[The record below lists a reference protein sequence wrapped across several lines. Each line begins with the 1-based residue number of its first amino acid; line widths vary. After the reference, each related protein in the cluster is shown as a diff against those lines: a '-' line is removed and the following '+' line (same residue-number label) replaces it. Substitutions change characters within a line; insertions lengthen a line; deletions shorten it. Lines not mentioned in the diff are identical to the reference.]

1 MDNGIEIPVNDM
13 SVQENSQKLANDL
26 NLALDMGYERV
37 AADSGLYTG
46 YDSGSNTWELIVKYT
61 GDIQSVAKRY
71 GASAVVLLGGYAIVT
86 LPQEHIN
93 EFADCAEVV
102 YIEKPHRLF
111 FSDRQALERSCVYY
125 AWSEPY
131 SLSGE
136 GVLAAVIDSGIDWKN
151 TDFRNSDGSTRIL
164 KLWDQTVA
172 PESSGYAPPEG
183 YVVGTEYNRDVIN
196 LALSGDE
203 AALRSMNLS
212 RDYSG
217 HGTFVTGI
225 AAGNGQ
231 GMAGSFRGVAF
242 ESELIIVKLGDSEQR
257 QFPRTTRLMEAVNYC
272 IMEAQKAGK
281 PVVINMS
288 FGNNQ
293 GSHDGTDLLST
304 YLNAASDVWKNVIV
318 CGSGNE
324 AGNGIH
330 ASGMLSG
337 RKAESV
343 ELAVGEYESSF
354 NLQLWKNYS
363 DEYGVELIAPSG
375 ERSGNLRTYGADRV
389 SLDNTQVYVYYGQP
403 TPYSRY
409 QQLYF
414 EFVPAGGYVTP
425 GVWRIV
431 LTPVRIVDGRYDLW
445 LQESATLNE
454 DTRFF
459 SPSEETTLTVPSAAG
474 KVITVGAYNSRTDA
488 YADFSGRGYT
498 RTNDNIKP
506 DIVAPGVNIV
516 STAVNGGYT
525 VRSGTSMAVPFVS
538 GSAALLMQWGI
549 VKRNDPYLYGEK
561 VKAYL
566 IRTARHLPG
575 EPVPSKRTGW
585 GALCLRNVFGTG
597 VGPRVPDLGHGVRP
611 LSQLVGCVS
620 LSAVSCCS
628 VKNLLADT
636 KVLRCN
642 LKKLVC
648 VDELKSL
655 LKA

>member
-231 GMAGSFRGVAF
+231 GMAGTFRGVAF

-281 PVVINMS
+281 PVVINLS

-330 ASGMLSG
+330 ASGVLSG

-343 ELAVGEYESSF
+343 EIAVGEYEPGF

-431 LTPVRIVDGRYDLW
+431 MTPVRIVDGRYDLW

-597 VGPRVPDLGHGVRP
+597 V
-611 LSQLVGCVS
+611 
-620 LSAVSCCS
+620 
-628 VKNLLADT
+628 
-636 KVLRCN
+636 
-642 LKKLVC
+642 
-648 VDELKSL
+648 
-655 LKA
+655 

>member
-343 ELAVGEYESSF
+343 ELAVGEYESGF

-375 ERSGNLRTYGADRV
+375 ERSGNLRTYGADRM
-389 SLDNTQVYVYYGQP
+389 SLDNTQVYLYYGQP

-575 EPVPSKRTGW
+575 EPVPPKRTGW

-597 VGPRVPDLGHGVRP
+597 V
-611 LSQLVGCVS
+611 
-620 LSAVSCCS
+620 
-628 VKNLLADT
+628 
-636 KVLRCN
+636 
-642 LKKLVC
+642 
-648 VDELKSL
+648 
-655 LKA
+655 

>member
-37 AADSGLYTG
+37 TADSGLYTG

-151 TDFRNSDGSTRIL
+151 TDFRNPDGSTRIL

-343 ELAVGEYESSF
+343 ELAVGEYESGF

-375 ERSGNLRTYGADRV
+375 ERSGILRTYGADRM

-431 LTPVRIVDGRYDLW
+431 MTPVRIVDGRYDLW

-566 IRTARHLPG
+566 IRTARHLPS

-597 VGPRVPDLGHGVRP
+597 V
-611 LSQLVGCVS
+611 
-620 LSAVSCCS
+620 
-628 VKNLLADT
+628 
-636 KVLRCN
+636 
-642 LKKLVC
+642 
-648 VDELKSL
+648 
-655 LKA
+655 

>member
-343 ELAVGEYESSF
+343 ELAVGEYESGF

-516 STAVNGGYT
+516 STAVNSGYT

-597 VGPRVPDLGHGVRP
+597 V
-611 LSQLVGCVS
+611 
-620 LSAVSCCS
+620 
-628 VKNLLADT
+628 
-636 KVLRCN
+636 
-642 LKKLVC
+642 
-648 VDELKSL
+648 
-655 LKA
+655 

>member
-1 MDNGIEIPVNDM
+1 MDNGIENPANDM
-13 SVQENSQKLANDL
+13 SGQGNSQKLANDL
-26 NLALDMGYERV
+26 NLALDMGYERG

-46 YDSGSNTWELIVKYT
+46 YDYGSNTWELIVKYT
-61 GDIQSVAKRY
+61 GDIQSVAKRF

-86 LPQEHIN
+86 MPQEHIN

-131 SLSGE
+131 SLGGE

-151 TDFRNSDGSTRIL
+151 TDFRNSDGSTRIF

-281 PVVINMS
+281 PVVINLS

-343 ELAVGEYESSF
+343 ELAVGEYESGF

-363 DEYGVELIAPSG
+363 DEYSVELIAPSG

-525 VRSGTSMAVPFVS
+525 IRSGTSMAVPFVS

-597 VGPRVPDLGHGVRP
+597 V
-611 LSQLVGCVS
+611 
-620 LSAVSCCS
+620 
-628 VKNLLADT
+628 
-636 KVLRCN
+636 
-642 LKKLVC
+642 
-648 VDELKSL
+648 
-655 LKA
+655 

>member
-1 MDNGIEIPVNDM
+1 MDNGIENPADDM
-13 SVQENSQKLANDL
+13 SGQGNSQKLANDL
-26 NLALDMGYERV
+26 NLALDMGYERR
-37 AADSGLYTG
+37 AAGSGLYTG
-46 YDSGSNTWELIVKYT
+46 YDSDSNTWELIVKYT
-61 GDIQSVAKRY
+61 GDIQSVAKRF

-86 LPQEHIN
+86 MPQEHIN

-131 SLSGE
+131 SLGGE

-151 TDFRNSDGSTRIL
+151 TDFRNPDGSTRIL

-183 YVVGTEYNRDVIN
+183 YVVGTEYIRDVIN

-343 ELAVGEYESSF
+343 ELAVGEYESGF

-431 LTPVRIVDGRYDLW
+431 MTPVRIVDGRYDLW

-597 VGPRVPDLGHGVRP
+597 V
-611 LSQLVGCVS
+611 
-620 LSAVSCCS
+620 
-628 VKNLLADT
+628 
-636 KVLRCN
+636 
-642 LKKLVC
+642 
-648 VDELKSL
+648 
-655 LKA
+655 

>member
-1 MDNGIEIPVNDM
+1 MDNGIENPVNDM
-13 SVQENSQKLANDL
+13 SGQGNSQKLANDL
-26 NLALDMGYERV
+26 NLALDMGYGRG

-46 YDSGSNTWELIVKYT
+46 YDYGSNTWELIVKYT
-61 GDIQSVAKRY
+61 GDIQSVAKRF

-86 LPQEHIN
+86 MPQEHIN

-131 SLSGE
+131 SLGGE

-272 IMEAQKAGK
+272 IMEAQKEGK

-343 ELAVGEYESSF
+343 ELAVGEYESGF

-375 ERSGNLRTYGADRV
+375 ERSGNLRTYGADRM
-389 SLDNTQVYVYYGQP
+389 SLDNTQVYLYYGQP

-597 VGPRVPDLGHGVRP
+597 V
-611 LSQLVGCVS
+611 
-620 LSAVSCCS
+620 
-628 VKNLLADT
+628 
-636 KVLRCN
+636 
-642 LKKLVC
+642 
-648 VDELKSL
+648 
-655 LKA
+655 

>member
-13 SVQENSQKLANDL
+13 SGQGNSQKLANDL

-272 IMEAQKAGK
+272 IMEAQKEGK

-343 ELAVGEYESSF
+343 ELAVGEYESGF

-375 ERSGNLRTYGADRV
+375 ERSGNLRTYGADRM

-597 VGPRVPDLGHGVRP
+597 V
-611 LSQLVGCVS
+611 
-620 LSAVSCCS
+620 
-628 VKNLLADT
+628 
-636 KVLRCN
+636 
-642 LKKLVC
+642 
-648 VDELKSL
+648 
-655 LKA
+655 

>member
-343 ELAVGEYESSF
+343 ELAVGEYESGF

-409 QQLYF
+409 QQIYF

-597 VGPRVPDLGHGVRP
+597 V
-611 LSQLVGCVS
+611 
-620 LSAVSCCS
+620 
-628 VKNLLADT
+628 
-636 KVLRCN
+636 
-642 LKKLVC
+642 
-648 VDELKSL
+648 
-655 LKA
+655 

>member
-1 MDNGIEIPVNDM
+1 MDNGIENPANDM
-13 SVQENSQKLANDL
+13 SGQGNSQKLANDL
-26 NLALDMGYERV
+26 NLALDMGYERG
-37 AADSGLYTG
+37 AAGSGLYTG

-61 GDIQSVAKRY
+61 GDIQSVAKRF

-86 LPQEHIN
+86 LPQEYIN

-151 TDFRNSDGSTRIL
+151 TDFRNPDGSTRIL

-231 GMAGSFRGVAF
+231 GMAGSLRGVAF
-242 ESELIIVKLGDSEQR
+242 ESELIIVKLGDSEQG

-337 RKAESV
+337 RQTENV
-343 ELAVGEYESSF
+343 ELAVGEYEPGF

-375 ERSGNLRTYGADRV
+375 ERSGNLRTYGADRL

-409 QQLYF
+409 QQIYF

-425 GVWRIV
+425 GVWRIE

-597 VGPRVPDLGHGVRP
+597 V
-611 LSQLVGCVS
+611 
-620 LSAVSCCS
+620 
-628 VKNLLADT
+628 
-636 KVLRCN
+636 
-642 LKKLVC
+642 
-648 VDELKSL
+648 
-655 LKA
+655 

>member
-151 TDFRNSDGSTRIL
+151 TDFRNQDGSTRIL

-343 ELAVGEYESSF
+343 ELAVGEYESGF

-431 LTPVRIVDGRYDLW
+431 MTPVRIVDGRYDLW

-597 VGPRVPDLGHGVRP
+597 V
-611 LSQLVGCVS
+611 
-620 LSAVSCCS
+620 
-628 VKNLLADT
+628 
-636 KVLRCN
+636 
-642 LKKLVC
+642 
-648 VDELKSL
+648 
-655 LKA
+655 

>member
-1 MDNGIEIPVNDM
+1 MDNGIENPVNDM
-13 SVQENSQKLANDL
+13 SGQGNSQKLANDL
-26 NLALDMGYERV
+26 NLALDMGYGRG

-46 YDSGSNTWELIVKYT
+46 YDYGSNTWELIVKYT
-61 GDIQSVAKRY
+61 GDIQSVAKRF

-86 LPQEHIN
+86 MPQEHIN

-131 SLSGE
+131 SLGGE

-151 TDFRNSDGSTRIL
+151 TDFRNPDGSTRIL

-281 PVVINMS
+281 PVVINLS

-343 ELAVGEYESSF
+343 ELAVGEYESGF

-375 ERSGNLRTYGADRV
+375 ERSGILRTYGADRA

-498 RTNDNIKP
+498 RINDNIKP

-597 VGPRVPDLGHGVRP
+597 V
-611 LSQLVGCVS
+611 
-620 LSAVSCCS
+620 
-628 VKNLLADT
+628 
-636 KVLRCN
+636 
-642 LKKLVC
+642 
-648 VDELKSL
+648 
-655 LKA
+655 

>member
-1 MDNGIEIPVNDM
+1 MDNGIENPANDM
-13 SVQENSQKLANDL
+13 SGQGNSQKLANDL
-26 NLALDMGYERV
+26 NLALDMGYERG
-37 AADSGLYTG
+37 AAGSGLYTG

-61 GDIQSVAKRY
+61 GDIQSVAKRF

-86 LPQEHIN
+86 MPQEHIN

-125 AWSEPY
+125 AWNEPY
-131 SLSGE
+131 SLGGE

-151 TDFRNSDGSTRIL
+151 TDFRNPDGSTRIL

-281 PVVINMS
+281 PVVINLS

-343 ELAVGEYESSF
+343 ELAVGEYESGF

-425 GVWRIV
+425 GMWRIV

-597 VGPRVPDLGHGVRP
+597 V
-611 LSQLVGCVS
+611 
-620 LSAVSCCS
+620 
-628 VKNLLADT
+628 
-636 KVLRCN
+636 
-642 LKKLVC
+642 
-648 VDELKSL
+648 
-655 LKA
+655 

>member
-37 AADSGLYTG
+37 AAGSGLYTG

-61 GDIQSVAKRY
+61 GDIQSVAKRF

-86 LPQEHIN
+86 MPQEYIN

-131 SLSGE
+131 SLGGE

-151 TDFRNSDGSTRIL
+151 TDFRNPDGSTRIF

-343 ELAVGEYESSF
+343 ELAVGEYESGF

-597 VGPRVPDLGHGVRP
+597 V
-611 LSQLVGCVS
+611 
-620 LSAVSCCS
+620 
-628 VKNLLADT
+628 
-636 KVLRCN
+636 
-642 LKKLVC
+642 
-648 VDELKSL
+648 
-655 LKA
+655 

>member
-1 MDNGIEIPVNDM
+1 MDNGIENPANDM
-13 SVQENSQKLANDL
+13 SGQGNSQKLANDL
-26 NLALDMGYERV
+26 NLALDMGYERG
-37 AADSGLYTG
+37 AAGSGLYTG

-61 GDIQSVAKRY
+61 GDIQSVAKRF

-86 LPQEHIN
+86 MPQEHIN

-131 SLSGE
+131 SLGGE

-151 TDFRNSDGSTRIL
+151 TDFRNPDGSTRIF

-281 PVVINMS
+281 PVVINLS

-337 RKAESV
+337 RKVESV
-343 ELAVGEYESSF
+343 ELAVGEYESGF

-498 RTNDNIKP
+498 RINDNIKP

-516 STAVNGGYT
+516 STAVNGGYM

-597 VGPRVPDLGHGVRP
+597 V
-611 LSQLVGCVS
+611 
-620 LSAVSCCS
+620 
-628 VKNLLADT
+628 
-636 KVLRCN
+636 
-642 LKKLVC
+642 
-648 VDELKSL
+648 
-655 LKA
+655 

>member
-1 MDNGIEIPVNDM
+1 MDNGIENPADDM
-13 SVQENSQKLANDL
+13 SGQGNSQKLANDL
-26 NLALDMGYERV
+26 NLALDMGYERR
-37 AADSGLYTG
+37 AAGSGLYTG
-46 YDSGSNTWELIVKYT
+46 YDSDSNTWELIVKYT
-61 GDIQSVAKRY
+61 GDIQSVAKRF

-86 LPQEHIN
+86 MPQEHIN

-131 SLSGE
+131 SLGGE

-151 TDFRNSDGSTRIL
+151 TDFRNPDGSTRIL

-343 ELAVGEYESSF
+343 ELAVGEYESGF

-431 LTPVRIVDGRYDLW
+431 MTPVRIVDGRYDLW

-597 VGPRVPDLGHGVRP
+597 V
-611 LSQLVGCVS
+611 
-620 LSAVSCCS
+620 
-628 VKNLLADT
+628 
-636 KVLRCN
+636 
-642 LKKLVC
+642 
-648 VDELKSL
+648 
-655 LKA
+655 

>member
-151 TDFRNSDGSTRIL
+151 TDFRNPDGSTRIL

-343 ELAVGEYESSF
+343 ELAVGEYESGF

-375 ERSGNLRTYGADRV
+375 ERSGNLRTYGADRM

-431 LTPVRIVDGRYDLW
+431 MTPVRIVDGRYDLW

-597 VGPRVPDLGHGVRP
+597 V
-611 LSQLVGCVS
+611 
-620 LSAVSCCS
+620 
-628 VKNLLADT
+628 
-636 KVLRCN
+636 
-642 LKKLVC
+642 
-648 VDELKSL
+648 
-655 LKA
+655 

>member
-1 MDNGIEIPVNDM
+1 MDNGIENPADDM
-13 SVQENSQKLANDL
+13 SGQGNSQKLANDL
-26 NLALDMGYERV
+26 NLALDMGYERR
-37 AADSGLYTG
+37 AAGSGLYTG
-46 YDSGSNTWELIVKYT
+46 YDSDSNTWELIVKYT
-61 GDIQSVAKRY
+61 GDIQSVAKRF

-86 LPQEHIN
+86 MPQEHIN

-131 SLSGE
+131 SLGGE

-151 TDFRNSDGSTRIL
+151 TDFRNPDGSTRIL

-330 ASGMLSG
+330 ASGMLSD

-343 ELAVGEYESSF
+343 ELAVGEYESGF

-597 VGPRVPDLGHGVRP
+597 V
-611 LSQLVGCVS
+611 
-620 LSAVSCCS
+620 
-628 VKNLLADT
+628 
-636 KVLRCN
+636 
-642 LKKLVC
+642 
-648 VDELKSL
+648 
-655 LKA
+655 

>member
-1 MDNGIEIPVNDM
+1 MDNGIENPANDM
-13 SVQENSQKLANDL
+13 SGQGNSQKLANDL
-26 NLALDMGYERV
+26 NLALDMGYERG

-46 YDSGSNTWELIVKYT
+46 YDYGSNTWELIVKYT
-61 GDIQSVAKRY
+61 GDIQSVAKRF

-86 LPQEHIN
+86 MPQEYIN

-125 AWSEPY
+125 VWSEPY
-131 SLSGE
+131 SLGGE

-343 ELAVGEYESSF
+343 ELAVGEYESGF

-459 SPSEETTLTVPSAAG
+459 IPSEETTLTVPSAAG

-597 VGPRVPDLGHGVRP
+597 V
-611 LSQLVGCVS
+611 
-620 LSAVSCCS
+620 
-628 VKNLLADT
+628 
-636 KVLRCN
+636 
-642 LKKLVC
+642 
-648 VDELKSL
+648 
-655 LKA
+655 

>member
-337 RKAESV
+337 RQTESV
-343 ELAVGEYESSF
+343 ELAVGEYESGF

-431 LTPVRIVDGRYDLW
+431 MTPVRIVDGRYDLW

-597 VGPRVPDLGHGVRP
+597 V
-611 LSQLVGCVS
+611 
-620 LSAVSCCS
+620 
-628 VKNLLADT
+628 
-636 KVLRCN
+636 
-642 LKKLVC
+642 
-648 VDELKSL
+648 
-655 LKA
+655 

>member
-1 MDNGIEIPVNDM
+1 MDNGIENPVNDM
-13 SVQENSQKLANDL
+13 SGQGNSQKLANDL
-26 NLALDMGYERV
+26 NLALDMGYERG

-46 YDSGSNTWELIVKYT
+46 YDYGSNTWELIVKYT
-61 GDIQSVAKRY
+61 GDIQSVAKRF

-86 LPQEHIN
+86 MPQEHIN

-131 SLSGE
+131 SLGGE

-151 TDFRNSDGSTRIL
+151 TDFRNPDGSTRIL

-172 PESSGYAPPEG
+172 PESSGYAPPES

-281 PVVINMS
+281 PVVINLS

-343 ELAVGEYESSF
+343 ELAVGEYEPGF

-498 RTNDNIKP
+498 RINDNIKP

-597 VGPRVPDLGHGVRP
+597 V
-611 LSQLVGCVS
+611 
-620 LSAVSCCS
+620 
-628 VKNLLADT
+628 
-636 KVLRCN
+636 
-642 LKKLVC
+642 
-648 VDELKSL
+648 
-655 LKA
+655 

>member
-1 MDNGIEIPVNDM
+1 MDNGIENPANDM
-13 SVQENSQKLANDL
+13 SGQGNSQKLANDL
-26 NLALDMGYERV
+26 NLALDMGYERG
-37 AADSGLYTG
+37 AAGSGLYTG

-61 GDIQSVAKRY
+61 GDIQSVAKRF

-86 LPQEHIN
+86 MPQEHIN

-125 AWSEPY
+125 AWNEPY
-131 SLSGE
+131 SLGGE

-151 TDFRNSDGSTRIL
+151 TDFRNPDGSTRIL

-272 IMEAQKAGK
+272 IMEAQEAGK

-343 ELAVGEYESSF
+343 ELAVGEYEPGF

-425 GVWRIV
+425 GMWRIV

-597 VGPRVPDLGHGVRP
+597 V
-611 LSQLVGCVS
+611 
-620 LSAVSCCS
+620 
-628 VKNLLADT
+628 
-636 KVLRCN
+636 
-642 LKKLVC
+642 
-648 VDELKSL
+648 
-655 LKA
+655 

>member
-1 MDNGIEIPVNDM
+1 MDNGIENPANDM
-13 SVQENSQKLANDL
+13 SGQGNSQKLANDL
-26 NLALDMGYERV
+26 NLALDMGYERG
-37 AADSGLYTG
+37 AAGSGLYTG

-61 GDIQSVAKRY
+61 GDIQSVAKRF

-86 LPQEHIN
+86 MPQEYIN

-131 SLSGE
+131 SLGGE

-183 YVVGTEYNRDVIN
+183 YVVGTEFNRDVIN

-272 IMEAQKAGK
+272 IMEAQKEGK

-343 ELAVGEYESSF
+343 ELAVGEYESGF

-597 VGPRVPDLGHGVRP
+597 V
-611 LSQLVGCVS
+611 
-620 LSAVSCCS
+620 
-628 VKNLLADT
+628 
-636 KVLRCN
+636 
-642 LKKLVC
+642 
-648 VDELKSL
+648 
-655 LKA
+655 

>member
-1 MDNGIEIPVNDM
+1 MDNGIENPANDM
-13 SVQENSQKLANDL
+13 SGQGNSQKLADDL
-26 NLALDMGYERV
+26 NLALDMGYERG

-46 YDSGSNTWELIVKYT
+46 YDYGSNTWELIVKYT
-61 GDIQSVAKRY
+61 GDIQSVAKRF

-86 LPQEHIN
+86 MPQEYIN

-131 SLSGE
+131 SLGGE

-337 RKAESV
+337 REAESV
-343 ELAVGEYESSF
+343 ELAVGEYESGF

-409 QQLYF
+409 QQIYF

-597 VGPRVPDLGHGVRP
+597 V
-611 LSQLVGCVS
+611 
-620 LSAVSCCS
+620 
-628 VKNLLADT
+628 
-636 KVLRCN
+636 
-642 LKKLVC
+642 
-648 VDELKSL
+648 
-655 LKA
+655 

>member
-1 MDNGIEIPVNDM
+1 MDNGIENPADDM
-13 SVQENSQKLANDL
+13 SGQGNSQKLANDL
-26 NLALDMGYERV
+26 NLALDMGYERG
-37 AADSGLYTG
+37 AAGSGLYTG

-61 GDIQSVAKRY
+61 GDIQSVAKRF

-86 LPQEHIN
+86 IPQEYIN

-125 AWSEPY
+125 AWSAPY

-136 GVLAAVIDSGIDWKN
+136 GVLVAVIDSGIDWKN
-151 TDFRNSDGSTRIL
+151 TDFRNPDGLTRIF

-281 PVVINMS
+281 PVVINLS

-330 ASGMLSG
+330 ASGVLSG

-343 ELAVGEYESSF
+343 ELAVGEYEPGF

-414 EFVPAGGYVTP
+414 EFVPAGGYVTS

-506 DIVAPGVNIV
+506 DIVAPGVDIV

-597 VGPRVPDLGHGVRP
+597 V
-611 LSQLVGCVS
+611 
-620 LSAVSCCS
+620 
-628 VKNLLADT
+628 
-636 KVLRCN
+636 
-642 LKKLVC
+642 
-648 VDELKSL
+648 
-655 LKA
+655 

>member
-1 MDNGIEIPVNDM
+1 MDNGIENPANDI
-13 SVQENSQKLANDL
+13 SGQGNSQKLANDL
-26 NLALDMGYERV
+26 NLALDMGYERG
-37 AADSGLYTG
+37 AAGSGLYTG

-61 GDIQSVAKRY
+61 GDIQSVAKRF

-86 LPQEHIN
+86 MPQEYIN

-131 SLSGE
+131 SLGGE

-183 YVVGTEYNRDVIN
+183 YVVGTEFNRDVIN

-272 IMEAQKAGK
+272 IMEAQKEGK

-343 ELAVGEYESSF
+343 ELAVGEYESGF

-597 VGPRVPDLGHGVRP
+597 V
-611 LSQLVGCVS
+611 
-620 LSAVSCCS
+620 
-628 VKNLLADT
+628 
-636 KVLRCN
+636 
-642 LKKLVC
+642 
-648 VDELKSL
+648 
-655 LKA
+655 

>member
-343 ELAVGEYESSF
+343 ELAVGEYESGF

-506 DIVAPGVNIV
+506 DIVASGVNIV

-597 VGPRVPDLGHGVRP
+597 V
-611 LSQLVGCVS
+611 
-620 LSAVSCCS
+620 
-628 VKNLLADT
+628 
-636 KVLRCN
+636 
-642 LKKLVC
+642 
-648 VDELKSL
+648 
-655 LKA
+655 

>member
-343 ELAVGEYESSF
+343 ELAVGEYESSY

-597 VGPRVPDLGHGVRP
+597 V
-611 LSQLVGCVS
+611 
-620 LSAVSCCS
+620 
-628 VKNLLADT
+628 
-636 KVLRCN
+636 
-642 LKKLVC
+642 
-648 VDELKSL
+648 
-655 LKA
+655 

>member
-1 MDNGIEIPVNDM
+1 MDNGIENPANDM
-13 SVQENSQKLANDL
+13 SGQGNSQKLANDL
-26 NLALDMGYERV
+26 NLALDMGYERG
-37 AADSGLYTG
+37 AAGSGLYTG

-61 GDIQSVAKRY
+61 GDIQSVAKRF

-86 LPQEHIN
+86 MPQEHIN

-131 SLSGE
+131 SLGGE

-151 TDFRNSDGSTRIL
+151 TDFRNPDGSTRIF

-281 PVVINMS
+281 PVVINLS

-337 RKAESV
+337 RKVESV
-343 ELAVGEYESSF
+343 ELAVGEYESGF

-498 RTNDNIKP
+498 RINDNIKP

-516 STAVNGGYT
+516 STAVNGGYM

-597 VGPRVPDLGHGVRP
+597 VRP
-611 LSQLVGCVS
+611 NNV
-620 LSAVSCCS
+620 
-628 VKNLLADT
+628 
-636 KVLRCN
+636 
-642 LKKLVC
+642 
-648 VDELKSL
+648 
-655 LKA
+655 

>member
-1 MDNGIEIPVNDM
+1 MDNGIENPANDM
-13 SVQENSQKLANDL
+13 SGQGNSQKLANDL
-26 NLALDMGYERV
+26 NLALDMGYERG
-37 AADSGLYTG
+37 AAGSGLYTG

-61 GDIQSVAKRY
+61 GDIQSVAKRF

-86 LPQEHIN
+86 MPQEHIN

-131 SLSGE
+131 SLGGE

-151 TDFRNSDGSTRIL
+151 TDFRNPDGSTRIF

-281 PVVINMS
+281 PVVINLS

-337 RKAESV
+337 RKVESV
-343 ELAVGEYESSF
+343 ELAVGEYESGF

-498 RTNDNIKP
+498 RINDNIKP

-597 VGPRVPDLGHGVRP
+597 V
-611 LSQLVGCVS
+611 
-620 LSAVSCCS
+620 
-628 VKNLLADT
+628 
-636 KVLRCN
+636 
-642 LKKLVC
+642 
-648 VDELKSL
+648 
-655 LKA
+655 

>member
-61 GDIQSVAKRY
+61 GDIQSVAKRF

-86 LPQEHIN
+86 MPQEYIN

-343 ELAVGEYESSF
+343 ELAVGEYESGF

-575 EPVPSKRTGW
+575 EPVPSKRTGAY
-585 GALCLRNVFGTG
+585 GII
-597 VGPRVPDLGHGVRP
+597 
-611 LSQLVGCVS
+611 VS
-620 LSAVSCCS
+620 S
-628 VKNLLADT
+628 
-636 KVLRCN
+636 
-642 LKKLVC
+642 
-648 VDELKSL
+648 
-655 LKA
+655 

>member
-1 MDNGIEIPVNDM
+1 MDNGIENPADDISGNK
-13 SVQENSQKLANDL
+13 NSQKLANDL

-131 SLSGE
+131 SLGGE

-151 TDFRNSDGSTRIL
+151 TDFRNPDGSTRIL

-203 AALRSMNLS
+203 AALRSMDLS

-343 ELAVGEYESSF
+343 ELAVGEYESGF

-375 ERSGNLRTYGADRV
+375 ERSGNLRTYGADRM

-525 VRSGTSMAVPFVS
+525 VRSGTSMAVPFVG

-597 VGPRVPDLGHGVRP
+597 V
-611 LSQLVGCVS
+611 
-620 LSAVSCCS
+620 
-628 VKNLLADT
+628 
-636 KVLRCN
+636 
-642 LKKLVC
+642 
-648 VDELKSL
+648 
-655 LKA
+655 

>member
-13 SVQENSQKLANDL
+13 SGQGNSQKLANDL

-86 LPQEHIN
+86 MPQEHIN

-343 ELAVGEYESSF
+343 ELAVGEYESGF

-375 ERSGNLRTYGADRV
+375 ERSGNLRTYGADRM

-525 VRSGTSMAVPFVS
+525 VRSGTSMAVPFVG

-597 VGPRVPDLGHGVRP
+597 V
-611 LSQLVGCVS
+611 
-620 LSAVSCCS
+620 
-628 VKNLLADT
+628 
-636 KVLRCN
+636 
-642 LKKLVC
+642 
-648 VDELKSL
+648 
-655 LKA
+655 

>member
-13 SVQENSQKLANDL
+13 SGQGNSQKLANDL

-61 GDIQSVAKRY
+61 GDIQSVAKRF

-86 LPQEHIN
+86 MPQEHIN

-324 AGNGIH
+324 AGSGIH

-337 RKAESV
+337 RQTESV
-343 ELAVGEYESSF
+343 ELAVGEYESGF

-431 LTPVRIVDGRYDLW
+431 MTPVRIVDGRYDLW

-597 VGPRVPDLGHGVRP
+597 V
-611 LSQLVGCVS
+611 
-620 LSAVSCCS
+620 
-628 VKNLLADT
+628 
-636 KVLRCN
+636 
-642 LKKLVC
+642 
-648 VDELKSL
+648 
-655 LKA
+655 

>member
-281 PVVINMS
+281 PVVINLS

-343 ELAVGEYESSF
+343 ELAVGEYESGF

-516 STAVNGGYT
+516 STAVNGGYP

-597 VGPRVPDLGHGVRP
+597 V
-611 LSQLVGCVS
+611 
-620 LSAVSCCS
+620 
-628 VKNLLADT
+628 
-636 KVLRCN
+636 
-642 LKKLVC
+642 
-648 VDELKSL
+648 
-655 LKA
+655 

>member
-203 AALRSMNLS
+203 AALRSMDLS

-343 ELAVGEYESSF
+343 ELAVGEYESGF

-375 ERSGNLRTYGADRV
+375 ERSGNLRTYGADRM
-389 SLDNTQVYVYYGQP
+389 SLDNTQVYLYYGQP

-525 VRSGTSMAVPFVS
+525 VRSGTSMAVPFVG

-585 GALCLRNVFGTG
+585 GALCLRHVFGTG
-597 VGPRVPDLGHGVRP
+597 V
-611 LSQLVGCVS
+611 
-620 LSAVSCCS
+620 
-628 VKNLLADT
+628 
-636 KVLRCN
+636 
-642 LKKLVC
+642 
-648 VDELKSL
+648 
-655 LKA
+655 